1 MSPIA
6 VSDWDRVVDA
16 VTAAKSL
23 LLLGHVS
30 PDGDALGSALGT
42 GLALTR
48 LPGERRI
55 EVSFGDD
62 PFVVPANLAW
72 MPGEHLLTPA
82 VDVSADPDVVLTF
95 DASSIDRLGLLRDVA
110 ERAPLLVAVDHHR
123 SYDGFGQIALVDV
136 DAPATAVV
144 ARELVQR
151 LGIALDADVAA
162 CLYTGLITDTGSFR
176 YAGTTPQTHV
186 LAGELLSTGIAFDE
200 IAREVFD
207 AVPFGYL
214 GMLGTAL
221 GRCRLER
228 SAVGGHGLVWTVV
241 LAADRAEHG
250 LAFDLVEPVIDVV
263 RKASEAE
270 VAMVLK
276 EDDLGDLRV
285 SLRSKGVADVSA
297 VATRLGGGGHRYA
310 AGFTA
315 TTRDVP
321 EVVDAVRSALDT
333 GALDADALDAGV
345 DG

>member
-6 VSDWDRVVDA
+6 VSDWDRVVEA
-16 VTAAKSL
+16 VTSARSL

-30 PDGDALGSALGT
+30 PDGDALGSALGA
-42 GLALTR
+42 GLALAR
-48 LPGERRI
+48 LPGDRRV

-72 MPGEHLLTPA
+72 MPGDGLLTPA
-82 VDVSADPDVVLTF
+82 VDVSPDPDVVLTF
-95 DASSIDRLGLLRDVA
+95 DASSADRLGLLREVA

-123 SYDGFGQIALVDV
+123 SYDGFGHVALVDV
-136 DAPATAVV
+136 EAPATAVV
-144 ARELVQR
+144 ARELIRR
-151 LGIALDADVAA
+151 LGIALDIDVAA

-176 YAGTTPQTHV
+176 YAGTTAQTHA
-186 LAGELLSTGIAFDE
+186 LAGELLETGIAFDT

-214 GMLGTAL
+214 GVLGTAL
-221 GRCRLER
+221 GRCRLEPE
-228 SAVGGHGLVWTVV
+228 AAGGTGLVWTAV
-241 LAADRAEHG
+241 LAADRAVDE
-250 LAFDLVEPVIDVV
+250 LPFDLVEPIIDVV

-270 VAMVLK
+270 VAMVVK

-297 VATRLGGGGHRYA
+297 VALGLGGGGHRYA

-315 TTRDVP
+315 DSRDLN
-321 EVVDAVRSALDT
+321 EVVDTVRQ
-333 GALDADALDAGV
+333 ALDAGV
-345 DG
+345 RDPDIDG

>member
-1 MSPIA
+1 VSPIA
-6 VSDWDRVVDA
+6 VSEWDRAVDA
-16 VTAAKSL
+16 VATAKSL

-42 GLALTR
+42 GIALTR
-48 LPGERRI
+48 LPGDRRI

-62 PFVVPANLAW
+62 PFIVPANLAW
-72 MPGEHLLTPA
+72 MPGEHLLKPA
-82 VDVSADPDVVLTF
+82 VDVSRDPDVVLSF

-123 SYDGFGQIALVDV
+123 SYDGFGQVALVDV

-144 ARELVQR
+144 ARELVDR
-151 LGIALDADVAA
+151 LGIAIDADVAA

-176 YAGTTPQTHV
+176 YAGTTPQTHA
-186 LAGELLSTGIAFDE
+186 LAAELLGTGIAFDE

-241 LAADRAEHG
+241 HAADRAEHG

-315 TTRDVP
+315 SSHDVT

-333 GALDADALDAGV
+333 SAPDASAPDASR